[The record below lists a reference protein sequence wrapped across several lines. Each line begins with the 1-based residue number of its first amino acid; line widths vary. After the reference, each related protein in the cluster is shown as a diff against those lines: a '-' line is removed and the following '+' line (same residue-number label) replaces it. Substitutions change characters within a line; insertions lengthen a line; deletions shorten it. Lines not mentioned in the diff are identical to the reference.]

1 VPFPSPPWQLT
12 ARAWVSLFVLRDT
25 GRADRPGGLYGVAF
39 VDYGTGGVLAYHEL
53 VVARLLREGRSPRVR
68 VTDIWVDSPASR
80 DGGRALWALP
90 KQLADLPLQDRSWG
104 LGRRTTFSGVAGG
117 RHVASG
123 AFVSAPAAAMV
134 RTPYSARLSQL
145 RADGTRVV
153 TPTRG
158 SARVVPCR
166 ASWRFA
172 ADGPLAFLH
181 GRRPVLS
188 VRLRDAR
195 LRFG

>member
-12 ARAWVSLFVLRDT
+12 ARAWVSVFLVRDT
-25 GRADRPGGLYGVAF
+25 GRVDRPGGVYGAAL

-53 VVARLLREGRSPRVR
+53 VVGRLLREGRSPRIR

-90 KQLADLPLQDRSWG
+90 KELAELPLQDSSLA
-104 LGRRTTFSGVAGG
+104 LGARTTFSAVAEG
-117 RHVASG
+117 RHLASG
-123 AFVSAPAAAMV
+123 TFGSGPAAPV
-134 RTPYSARLSQL
+134 RAPCSVRLSQL

-153 TPTRG
+153 TAATG

-172 ADGPLAFLH
+172 VDGPLGFLH

-188 VRLRDAR
+188 VGLRDAR